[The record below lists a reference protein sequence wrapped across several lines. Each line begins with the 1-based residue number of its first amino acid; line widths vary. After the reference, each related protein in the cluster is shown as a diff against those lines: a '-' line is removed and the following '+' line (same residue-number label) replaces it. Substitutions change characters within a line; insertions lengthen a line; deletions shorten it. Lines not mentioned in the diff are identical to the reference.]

1 MLALA
6 GLCNQM
12 KQIRTHEQ
20 TGMKVQWWSEPE
32 ASEVERMWA
41 RGKYEHRVW
50 NSFQHFNHLRVK
62 LTLGFPGGSDS
73 KTSACNAGDLG
84 LIPRFGRSPGEWKGY
99 PLQYY
104 GLENPMDY
112 SPWGCKESDMT
123 EQLSLPLSNV
133 VYSMGR
139 IHHFSK
145 LRIKLYYL
153 RAKTG
158 SNITL

>member
-1 MLALA
+1 MGLPSGLA
-6 GLCNQM
+6 G
-12 KQIRTHEQ
+12 K
-20 TGMKVQWWSEPE
+20 EP
-32 ASEVERMWA
+32 
-41 RGKYEHRVW
+41 
-50 NSFQHFNHLRVK
+50 
-62 LTLGFPGGSDS
+62 T
-73 KTSACNAGDLG
+73 CNAVNLASILG
-84 LIPRFGRSPGEWKGY
+84 LGRSPGEWKGY

-158 SNITL
+158 SNITS

>member
-1 MLALA
+1 
-6 GLCNQM
+6 M
-12 KQIRTHEQ
+12 KYLSDFPDSS
-20 TGMKVQWWSEPE
+20 V
-32 ASEVERMWA
+32 
-41 RGKYEHRVW
+41 GKESTW
-50 NSFQHFNHLRVK
+50 NE
-62 LTLGFPGGSDS
+62 
-73 KTSACNAGDLG
+73 GDPG
-84 LIPRFGRSPGEWKGY
+84 LIPGSGISTGEWKGY
-99 PLQYY
+99 PLQYS
-104 GLENPMDY
+104 GLGNSMDY

-158 SNITL
+158 SNITS